1 MILLENTS
9 KIQDEDD
16 LGVEITRNGARYD
29 WKEKDKNEKNAK
41 KTFFLFIKKKK
52 RWKVS
57 DNISTLEERTALK
70 TKTEC
75 TTVEVGLNWNERI
88 VKLETSPTGHTGN
101 VKRPRRCA
109 SSVLTQDHSIWH
121 EKVFQIMS

>member
-41 KTFFLFIKKKK
+41 KNFFF
-52 RWKVS
+52 V
-57 DNISTLEERTALK
+57 
-70 TKTEC
+70 
-75 TTVEVGLNWNERI
+75 
-88 VKLETSPTGHTGN
+88 H
-101 VKRPRRCA
+101 
-109 SSVLTQDHSIWH
+109 
-121 EKVFQIMS
+121 